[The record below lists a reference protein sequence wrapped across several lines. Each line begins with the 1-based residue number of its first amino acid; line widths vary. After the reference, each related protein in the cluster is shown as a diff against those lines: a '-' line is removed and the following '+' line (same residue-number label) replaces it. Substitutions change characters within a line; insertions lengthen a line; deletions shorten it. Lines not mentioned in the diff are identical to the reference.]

1 MTATTIHCWYTCLI
15 SICNLIVLLFPN
27 WRLLTNPLKKNKSK
41 MSSWFWKSHA
51 LLVIEVRSY
60 NFYSILFTIN
70 DTKTIYQH
78 NHIQHGKR
86 LQEKSEND
94 CTTISTFMTPTNPY
108 IINILQLPPDSISI
122 TLLLRSSS
130 NIGNGLVHFLVTVS
144 LKILADFISKSK
156 KSLEILV
163 QKSDT
168 SF

>member
-1 MTATTIHCWYTCLI
+1 
-15 SICNLIVLLFPN
+15 
-27 WRLLTNPLKKNKSK
+27 

-168 SF
+168 SFQIISNFPRMRNKLYICTYISLIDNFNLYHKLISICRN